1 MKRVLVVED
10 HADIRKL
17 IRMTLELEDCE
28 VSEAANGETG
38 LRLARETRPDVVL
51 LDVMMPGELD
61 GLEVCRAV
69 RGDPSLSGTRVV
81 MLTARGAASDR
92 ERGAEAGAS
101 EYLVKPFSPLQ
112 LIHVIGGL
120 AAVHA

>member
-69 RGDPSLSGTRVV
+69 RGDPALSGTRVV

-92 ERGAEAGAS
+92 ERGAEAGADD
-101 EYLVKPFSPLQ
+101 YLVKPFSPLQ